1 MLRQRMMDERSAS
14 SLNDHQLTGT
24 LKERSGSPVTW
35 GFQGQ
40 RPADLLLPPAG
51 AAEEGFRTR

>member
-1 MLRQRMMDERSAS
+1 MMDEKSAS

-24 LKERSGSPVTW
+24 LKERSSSPVTW